1 MSERI
6 YVKVFQA
13 GRKRPSLE
21 FQAESADEAIRE
33 FCLWL
38 RRAHPEVF
46 RAVISGA
53 DKKMGELRGWAPSPA
68 L

>member
-6 YVKVFQA
+6 YVRVYER

-21 FQAESADEAIRE
+21 FQALTPDEVIRE

-38 RRAHPEVF
+38 RRKYPEVF
-46 RAVISGA
+46 RAVISAGTN
-53 DKKMGELRGWAPSPA
+53 KRGELRSRALSPVS
-68 L
+68 

>member
-6 YVKVFQA
+6 YVRVYER
-13 GRKRPSLE
+13 GRKRSVLE

-38 RRAHPEVF
+38 RRKYPEVF
-46 RAVISGA
+46 RAVIIGA
-53 DKKMGELRGWAPSPA
+53 DKKMGELRG
-68 L
+68 